1 MRERIDCVCRLQQD
15 HESNR
20 NYFMILHFYNKEN
33 YAAAFLTC
41 MNYLHSKLK

>member
-20 NYFMILHFYNKEN
+20 NYFMILPFYNKEI
-33 YAAAFLTC
+33 AVASLTC
-41 MNYLHSKLK
+41 TNCLHSKLR